1 MTLGR
6 LVEQSGAPF
15 VATLPD
21 TLASILSEIATTSF
35 HLRKM
40 SIQIQEAEVHR
51 FETAFKRCSL
61 NFPNVE
67 TFFVMLEAEV
77 ISTLCPNATT
87 LSILRAYNCG
97 PRMCERLTKA
107 LNNHPRLECLYLNHV
122 TYTNDVMDGESD
134 SDTTVLLLKLTI
146 LVLAV
151 YEAKPDLKR
160 LFLPARL
167 APNIGF
173 EVRTHQDCQVV

>member
-107 LNNHPRLECLYLNHV
+107 LNNHPRLECLYLTNV
-122 TYTNDVMDGESD
+122 TYTNDVMDGESHPD
-134 SDTTVLLLKLTI
+134 ATALIKLTI
-146 LVLAV
+146 LVAV